1 MFEFLQK
8 VRFLPIL
15 CVLMLTGIQMIYA
28 QEGGQVKGVIVDQ
41 QGEAIPNASVV
52 LFDET
57 ETDTVTGAASNG
69 LGEFTIDADPGSY
82 VLVISYISYTNFK
95 TDVVIAS
102 GEVTGLDSITLT
114 PEQSELEE
122 VLVEGQRSYM
132 QMNFDSR
139 SFNVGSDITSL
150 GGSALDVFFWCRFL
164 FTGGSDFDPF
174 F

>member
-69 LGEFTIDADPGSY
+69 LGEITIDADPGSY